1 CNTHQERSAPRH
13 QGQAEPKNAA
23 WDRACPNCDCN
34 ATLAMTRLPNTRRPG
49 SPMRAAAPPS
59 VWAEAA
65 ANRWPAPPSRAAA
78 TPARCERLPP
88 TERAATCALPLCVLP
103 ICALPICAR
112 PTCARPTCAAPNPP
126 PPRAPKLIPPRCPP
140 NPPPCPPK
148 PWPPP
153 CPPPPP
159 PPPCPPPPPPRASA
173 SSVRRGTTRSS
184 IAAMQAQVVNTSF
197 TALRD
202 WARRTAAVG

>member
-1 CNTHQERSAPRH
+1 
-13 QGQAEPKNAA
+13 AA
-23 WDRACPNCDCN
+23 
-34 ATLAMTRLPNTRRPG
+34 
-49 SPMRAAAPPS
+49 
-59 VWAEAA
+59 
-65 ANRWPAPPSRAAA
+65 
-78 TPARCERLPP
+78 
-88 TERAATCALPLCVLP
+88 
-103 ICALPICAR
+103 ICAR
-112 PTCARPTCAAPNPP
+112 PMRAPPICAALNERTPPP

-140 NPPPCPPK
+140 NPPKCPPPPCPPNPPK
-148 PWPPP
+148 CPPPP

-184 IAAMQAQVVNTSF
+184 IAAMQAPVVNTGL